1 MKIKMF
7 NVVGM
12 GFVIG
17 EQIKQDEE
25 AIYLKCPGLFLPQQQ
40 TPQGARDV
48 VITAIPPML
57 ANREELVKIFPLK
70 KIHVI
75 YSGKPVPA
83 ILQIYSDFY
92 NQLQEKITGIKKVT
106 PADMQNLTRI

>member
-7 NVVGM
+7 NVSGM

-17 EQIKQDEE
+17 EQVKQDEE
-25 AIYLKCPGLFLPQQQ
+25 TIFLKYPALFLPQQQ
-40 TPQGARDV
+40 TPQGNRDI
-48 VITAIPPML
+48 VISAIPPML
-57 ANREELVKIFPLK
+57 ANREELLKVFPLK
-70 KIHVI
+70 KIQVI
-75 YSGKPVPA
+75 YSGKPIPA